1 MKHLNQTAINQ
12 FISNIGSNS
21 DNIFELQD
29 HICDCAFC
37 SKRTEEALSF
47 NVNLSNFLKTD
58 LSSKLKAFIK
68 ELQTGNNTD

>member
-1 MKHLNQTAINQ
+1 MKHLTQKETDQ
-12 FISNIGSNS
+12 FISNIESNS

-47 NVNLSNFLKTD
+47 NVNLSNFLKAD
-58 LSSKLKAFIK
+58 LSPKLKAFIK
-68 ELQTGNNTD
+68 ELQT